1 MLLSLILILATLFL
15 LLLLV
20 PVDVEGRGAF
30 GKRPEIRIIWLFGLI
45 KMELLEERSSG
56 RDRPD
61 EKITEQNTAA
71 EGPGQE
77 EISGAEKKAETDG
90 SGWGVQD
97 ILSIFQTKGLMGD
110 LKELLNGLVYA
121 IRIRYLRGCIR
132 IGLQNPADTGQAAGS
147 LWSLAGW
154 LQSLY
159 PVEIEIE
166 PSFCQEVLEGE
177 GQGALRIWPILVALS
192 LFRFSFSRPVL
203 NASLR
208 LIQLISRK
216 RKKSIHY

>member
-1 MLLSLILILATLFL
+1 MLLSLILILAALFL

-20 PVDVEGRGAF
+20 PVDLEGRGAF

-45 KMELLEERSSG
+45 KMELLEERSRG

-71 EGPGQE
+71 EEGQE
-77 EISGAEKKAETDG
+77 EISRAEKKAETDG

-97 ILSIFQTKGLMGD
+97 ILSIFQTKGLMKD
-110 LKELLNGLVYA
+110 LKRLLNGLVYA

-132 IGLQNPADTGQAAGS
+132 IGLQDPADTGQAAGS

-166 PSFCQEVLEGE
+166 PSFSQEVLEGE

-192 LFRFSFSRPVL
+192 LLRFSFSRPVL
-203 NASLR
+203 SASLR
-208 LIQLISRK
+208 LIQLVSRK

>member
-1 MLLSLILILATLFL
+1 MLLSLILILAALFL

-20 PVDVEGRGAF
+20 PVDLEGRGAF

-45 KMELLEERSSG
+45 KMELLEERSRG

-71 EGPGQE
+71 EEGQE
-77 EISGAEKKAETDG
+77 EISRAEKKAETDG

-97 ILSIFQTKGLMGD
+97 ILSIFQTKGLMKD
-110 LKELLNGLVYA
+110 LKRLLNGLVYA

-132 IGLQNPADTGQAAGS
+132 IGLQDPADTGQAAGS

-192 LFRFSFSRPVL
+192 LLRFSFSRPVL
-203 NASLR
+203 SASLR
-208 LIQLISRK
+208 LIQLVSRK
-216 RKKSIHY
+216 RKKSIHS

>member
-1 MLLSLILILATLFL
+1 MLLSLILILAALFL

-20 PVDVEGRGAF
+20 PVDLEGRGAF

-45 KMELLEERSSG
+45 KMELLEERSRG

-71 EGPGQE
+71 EEGQE
-77 EISGAEKKAETDG
+77 EISRAEKKAETDG

-97 ILSIFQTKGLMGD
+97 ILSIFQTKGLMKD
-110 LKELLNGLVYA
+110 LKRLLNGLVYA

-132 IGLQNPADTGQAAGS
+132 IGLQDPADTGQAAGS

-203 NASLR
+203 SASLR
-208 LIQLISRK
+208 LIQLMSRK

>member
-1 MLLSLILILATLFL
+1 MLLSLILILAALFL

-20 PVDVEGRGAF
+20 PVDLEGRGAF

-45 KMELLEERSSG
+45 KMELLEERSRG

-71 EGPGQE
+71 EEGQE
-77 EISGAEKKAETDG
+77 EISRAEKKAETDG

-97 ILSIFQTKGLMGD
+97 ILSIFQTKGLMKD
-110 LKELLNGLVYA
+110 LKRLLNGLVYA

-132 IGLQNPADTGQAAGS
+132 IGLQDPADTGQAAGS

-177 GQGALRIWPILVALS
+177 GQGALRVWPILVAQS
-192 LFRFSFSRPVL
+192 LLRFSFSRPAL
-203 NASLR
+203 SASMR
-208 LIQLISRK
+208 IIRIMRQK
-216 RKKSIHY
+216 GNKSIRY

>member
-1 MLLSLILILATLFL
+1 MLLSLILILAALFL

-20 PVDVEGRGAF
+20 PVDLEGRGAF

-45 KMELLEERSSG
+45 KMELLEERSRG

-71 EGPGQE
+71 EEGQE
-77 EISGAEKKAETDG
+77 EISRAEKKAETDG

-97 ILSIFQTKGLMGD
+97 ILSIFQTKGLMKD
-110 LKELLNGLVYA
+110 LKRLLNGLVYA

-132 IGLQNPADTGQAAGS
+132 IGLQDPADTGQAAGS

-192 LFRFSFSRPVL
+192 LLRFSFSRPVL
-203 NASLR
+203 SASLR
-208 LIQLISRK
+208 LIQLVSRK

>member
-1 MLLSLILILATLFL
+1 MLLSLILILAALFL

-20 PVDVEGRGAF
+20 PVDLEGRGAF

-45 KMELLEERSSG
+45 KMELLEERSRG

-71 EGPGQE
+71 EEGQE
-77 EISGAEKKAETDG
+77 EISRAEKKAETDG

-97 ILSIFQTKGLMGD
+97 ILSIFQTKGLMKD
-110 LKELLNGLVYA
+110 LKRLLNGLVYA
-121 IRIRYLRGCIR
+121 IRVRYLRGCIR
-132 IGLQNPADTGQAAGS
+132 IGLQDPADTGQAAGS

-192 LFRFSFSRPVL
+192 LLRFSFSRPVL
-203 NASLR
+203 SASLR
-208 LIQLISRK
+208 LIQLVSRK